1 MPYDVRTL
9 THCSVHWTE
18 ALRSHR
24 PEKAR
29 SHHRRDRSSQQRDRS
44 AAARAEAAAVAKTA
58 MAALLAS
65 TQPLTEAD
73 DAASTCWRREGRGGP
88 EPRAN
93 TDTL

>member
-24 PEKAR
+24 PEQAFA
-29 SHHRRDRSSQQRDRS
+29 SSVASQQRDRS

-88 EPRAN
+88 AEPRAN